1 MKDGEAWVCPLY
13 HQHSFFFPWAFP
25 KEAKWPNPEY
35 TGSLNTAFTVRTLDQ
50 SLAESLSV
58 SKPLGGLYLSEAAWH
73 SDSDW

>member
-1 MKDGEAWVCPLY
+1 MSTL
-13 HQHSFFFPWAFP
+13 SSTFIFFPWAFP

-35 TGSLNTAFTVRTLDQ
+35 VGSLNTAFTVRTLNQ

-58 SKPLGGLYLSEAAWH
+58 SKPLGGLYLWEAAWH